1 MPGCCVPQCTN
12 HCRKGTRMYRF
23 PASPNRRKRWLVQV
37 KRDGWEPTAASRVC
51 AAHFEDGSFE
61 QSRLDG
67 LKKLRP
73 GAVPTLFPYRA
84 APKHRK
90 SPRKRTC
97 ASRPANSSRA
107 KRVCTPGDIPQL
119 PLHPGDGKIPDH
131 NAQSEK
137 PLDKAANGA
146 DDTDELSCHRE
157 SSAASL
163 PNLPSNNVSSDTN
176 DTPEYSHDVVSAAI
190 LPHLRPNI
198 VANDADST
206 ASPHGQTTARL

>member
-1 MPGCCVPQCTN
+1 MPGCCVPQRTN

-61 QSRLDG
+61 QNRLDG

-90 SPRKRTC
+90 SPRKRALLRDLQIRLAPNVFAHLETF
-97 ASRPANSSRA
+97 
-107 KRVCTPGDIPQL
+107 
-119 PLHPGDGKIPDH
+119 H
-131 NAQSEK
+131 
-137 PLDKAANGA
+137 
-146 DDTDELSCHRE
+146 SCLYILATERFLTTMHSPR
-157 SSAASL
+157 
-163 PNLPSNNVSSDTN
+163 NL
-176 DTPEYSHDVVSAAI
+176 
-190 LPHLRPNI
+190 
-198 VANDADST
+198 
-206 ASPHGQTTARL
+206 